1 MVDGSNDRYRSIL
14 PGFNY
19 TAFDRDAD
27 EQTACAFDAV
37 LQRSPYP
44 FQLKVRRHLARMSHE
59 QHPQPTSSLLMVQPT
74 AAGKSSVRD
83 MHACIIA
90 GYTLAFVPL
99 LSLGT
104 DQSTKMKPFS
114 RPESG
119 LVNSIN
125 LDDYKGANAQAALI
139 ASFLPFQADTKQT
152 FILFA
157 SPQTIANSELFQQL
171 IVTLILKR
179 LLRLVCCDEIHL
191 MVRFGASGFRK
202 EFGALRPLL
211 FNLLRVNQYAAS
223 KKPVKQTLV
232 PIMFMTATCSYQQ
245 VKDLESLTGISIGH
259 DINSVFWPD
268 ADGMF
273 NPIVTIDIRYT
284 EQALSVFKKTI
295 TESLKTSRTAK
306 YIWYTN
312 NRFMVENHVKLMA
325 SWLDATPEIKADVV
339 PLTGNYVKEQK
350 KWHILTYCQDTTM
363 NKDMIETCDEAARP
377 FNPQILAATSDVGNA
392 GLDNPFIVGCGRAEN
407 PPSSEDF
414 NQEKGRPGRYPGA
427 EQDGCWYMCCT
438 NLEAYC
444 SLRRRIE
451 RSLRDGMPR
460 PFYNNLLLLLGKVTR
475 MITLPAYCIHAAL
488 AMDSANPFL
497 PHPRQLLDRKCGDR
511 CSFCLGDYKTIFP
524 TVSRTGVVT
533 VLIDVFL
540 HQRQNNPVLTVEDTL
555 ISAIRSYKDHDG
567 NDSKLL
573 ILKSKAKGQLSPIN
587 IKKII
592 MMLVA
597 ADIVGLEPKL
607 VTEDNNLDKVIFH
620 ATLLCDSTRNL
631 HLYDDYRWQLIPQK

>member
-1 MVDGSNDRYRSIL
+1 MVDRSNDRYRSIL
-14 PGFNY
+14 PGFNF

-27 EQTACAFDAV
+27 EQTVCAFDAV

-152 FILFA
+152 FLLFA

-171 IVTLILKR
+171 IVTLILKK

-191 MVRFGASGFRK
+191 MVRFGSSGFRK
-202 EFGALRPLL
+202 EFAALRPLL
-211 FNLLRVNQYAAS
+211 FNLLRVNQYSSS
-223 KKPVKQTLV
+223 KKPVAKTLV

-245 VKDLESLTGISIGH
+245 VRDLEILTGISISH
-259 DINSVFWPD
+259 DIQSIFWPD
-268 ADGMF
+268 AVGMY

-295 TESLKTSRTAK
+295 TEPLKNNRASK

-312 NRFMVENHVKLMA
+312 NRYMVDNHVKLLA
-325 SWLDATPEIKADVV
+325 SWLDATPDIKADVV

-350 KWHILTYCQDTTM
+350 RWHILKYCQDTSNNAT
-363 NKDMIETCDEAARP
+363 ILATCEEEDRP
-377 FNPQILAATSDVGNA
+377 YNPQILAATSDVGNS
-392 GLDNPFIVGCGRAEN
+392 GLDNRFIVGCGRAEN
-407 PPSSEDF
+407 PPSAEDF

-427 EQDGCWYMCCT
+427 ELDGCWYMCCT
-438 NLEAYC
+438 NLESYC
-444 SLRRRIE
+444 SLRRRLE

-460 PFYNNLLLLLGKVTR
+460 SFYNHLLLLLANVTR
-475 MITLPAYCIHAAL
+475 IITLPACCIHAAL

-497 PHPRQLLDRKCGDR
+497 PHPRQPLELSCGDR
-511 CSFCLGDYKTIFP
+511 CSFCLGSYKSIFP
-524 TVSRTGVVT
+524 TVSRAGVVT

-540 HQRQNNPVLTVEDTL
+540 HQRQNNPVLTIEDSL
-555 ISAIRSYKDHDG
+555 IAAIRSYKDSDG
-567 NDSKLL
+567 QDSKFL
-573 ILKSKAKGQLSPIN
+573 IMKSKAKGQLTPIN
-587 IKKII
+587 IKKLL

-597 ADIVGLEPKL
+597 AQIVGLVPKL
-607 VTEDNNLDKVIFH
+607 STDDNNNDKVIFH
-620 ATLLCDSTRNL
+620 ASLLCDSTRNL
-631 HLYDDYRWQLIPQK
+631 HLYDDHRWKLIPQK